1 MFMEWAGMR
10 RVVLS
15 SVQSLSRA
23 RLFTNPWIAAC
34 QASLSITNSRS
45 LLKLTSTEFVMP
57 SSHLILWC
65 LLLLLPPVPPSIR
78 VFSNESTLR
87 MRWPKYWGKVIRA
100 ERGEVICAGALGCSP
115 LHILNGGAQKD
126 LRVEFSSPL
135 PSKGHSWDTTQ
146 VSFRI
151 SGPNWSYPARSGEEL
166 TPSSYRTAG
175 LWEAEQVGN

>member
-1 MFMEWAGMR
+1 MKLF
-10 RVVLS
+10 VT
-15 SVQSLSRA
+15 SVQFTSFQLLSCVQLSA
-23 RLFTNPWIAAC
+23 TPWITAR

-45 LLKLTSTEFVMP
+45 SLRLTSIESVMP
-57 SSHLILWC
+57 SSHLILC
-65 LLLLLPPVPPSIR
+65 RPLLLLPPVPPSIR